1 MTKFPG
7 RILARASVSLAAALI
22 FTGFI
27 AVAGVAG
34 TAEAQTVSPDQ
45 YDQLSYRHIGPV
57 GNRVASV
64 AGIPGDPLIYYVGA
78 ASGGIW
84 KTVDG
89 GLFWEP
95 IFDDYPT
102 HAVGAL
108 AVSVSDSQIVWAGTG
123 EPHIRSNVTIGDG
136 VWKSTDAGKTWT
148 NMGLEATGRISR
160 VLIHPTDPDIVY
172 VGALGHAH
180 GPQPERGVYRTM
192 DGGDTWEQVLFA
204 DENSGASSVEMDP
217 HNPRTLYAGM
227 WTVTFNTWGRRSG
240 GPGSGLY
247 MSRDAG
253 DTWTKLEGNGL
264 PTRTIGKV
272 DVCLTPADSNRVYAL
287 IETGDGV
294 PLNGE
299 ETDNG
304 ELWRSDDG
312 AETWQLM
319 THNQDLGGRTAY
331 YNNCAVAPDDADE
344 AYFLTAP
351 FVRSIDGGRTGQQ
364 QGGRRRPGG
373 DNHDIWIDP
382 TNGDR
387 MIVGNDGGLAISQ
400 NRGATWLR
408 VNLPIAQMYH
418 VTADTKV
425 PYYVYGNRQDGPSYR
440 GPSNSRTGGFGGGRI
455 PRGMWHSVG
464 GGESG
469 FATPDP
475 EEPDVIWS
483 SASGSGAVG
492 GIVVRYDERTRQYR
506 QLEVWPESTIGWPA
520 ESLRYRFQWTF
531 PLLISPHDNDT
542 IYVTSQHVHRTTNDG
557 QNWEVISP
565 DLTTNDKSKQVMS
578 GDLTPDN
585 IGVEYCCVI
594 YAFDESPAQQGVFYT
609 GSNDGIV
616 HVSRDDGA
624 SWQNVTANLPDLPEL
639 GVVRGIDASK
649 WDAGKA
655 YLAIEFHQV
664 GNFAPYV
671 YRTDDYGQSWTKIT
685 DGIADSPLSFARSI
699 QEDPVREGLVYL
711 GTENA
716 VYVSFNDGDLWQPL
730 KLNMP
735 AAPIYGLVVQEHFND
750 LVVGTYGRGFWILDD
765 LSPLQQH
772 TAEVAGGDAHLFEPR
787 AAYRFHNITSPQ
799 AMPNDPSDGEN
810 PPYGASI
817 NYWLGSGDNGEV
829 SLKIENA
836 QGETVRTLDATTQEG
851 INRVWWDLRREP
863 SVQIKLRTKP
873 IYGEWVD
880 LGDERWRSG
889 GGEIAVLE
897 PPGTYTVVLDV
908 DGQEQRQSLEV
919 RKDPNSEGSEAD
931 IAAQLAMARELR
943 GNHEE
948 VAGAINQLE
957 WIRRQL
963 YDLQAVLTD
972 AGDDRASLVE
982 AIAEVDGTVIAVE
995 EKMVQLRRT
1004 GTGQDNIRWP
1014 TMLQGRLAYLIRNVA
1029 TYDFPPNDQQREVQG
1044 VLQERMRDVLTEVRA
1059 AIDGEVGSLNDT
1071 LESQGVPPVL
1081 VVPPQ

>member
-1 MTKFPG
+1 MTKLPG
-7 RILARASVSLAAALI
+7 RMLTRGVFLAIALI
-22 FTGFI
+22 FLI
-27 AVAGVAG
+27 AAG
-34 TAEAQTVSPDQ
+34 TATAQTVSPDQ

-57 GNRVASV
+57 GNRIASV

-136 VWKSTDAGKTWT
+136 VWKSTDAGATWT
-148 NMGLEATGRISR
+148 NMGLDATGRISR
-160 VLIHPTDPDIVY
+160 VLIHPTDSDIVY

-192 DGGDTWEQVLFA
+192 DGGETWEQVLFT

-217 HNPRTLYAGM
+217 HNPRILYAGM

-240 GPGSGLY
+240 GPGSGLFI
-247 MSRDAG
+247 SRDAG

-331 YNNCAVAPDDADE
+331 YNNCAVAPDDPDE

-400 NRGATWLR
+400 NRGTTWLR

-594 YAFDESPAQQGVFYT
+594 YAFDESPAQQGVFYA

-671 YRTDDYGQSWTKIT
+671 YRTDDYGESWTKIT

-810 PPYGASI
+810 PPYGAAI
-817 NYWLGSGDNGEV
+817 NYWLGSDVNGEV
-829 SLKIENA
+829 SLRIENA
-836 QGETVRTLDATTQEG
+836 QGETVRTLEGTADEG
-851 INRVWWDLRREP
+851 INRIWWDLRSEP
-863 SVQIKLRTKP
+863 SLQIKLRTKP

-889 GGEIAVLE
+889 GGEITVLE

-908 DGQEQRQSLEV
+908 DGREQRQSLEV

-948 VAGAINQLE
+948 VTGAINQLE

-972 AGDDRASLVE
+972 AGGDRASLVE

-995 EKMVQLRRT
+995 EKMIQLRRT

-1044 VLQERMRDVLTEVRA
+1044 VLQERMRNVLTEVRA